1 MGQLLGYVG
10 NTDYDWYQ
18 SLRDLPVPPDEVN
31 FWQPSGKRR
40 FGAIQVGAPFFFL
53 QLKRPHNAIAG
64 FGLFASSQLAPAWL
78 AWRSFGVKNG
88 AETYAEMVRRIAR
101 YNPEMARLPIGHAGS
116 ASIGCIIIVSRTSSQ
131 KTTGIEEPRD
141 WQKPIVQGKTYSIAE
156 GEGARI
162 YGECLRR
169 TQWEGPFADDTEG
182 NRHGSPVLVVP
193 RLGQG
198 IFRMRVVDAYAG
210 ACAVTHE
217 HSLPVLEAAH
227 IRPFSQD
234 GAHSVRNGLLLRA
247 DLHRLYDAGYMT
259 VTGDH
264 RVRVSEA
271 LVTEYHNGREYLR
284 LAGRGISLPERP
296 ENSTRP
302 RTPCLARRS
311 GVQRMTQGDPLLERI
326 PANSLTG
333 LGPSVIDELTDAI
346 VQFRDERDWRQ
357 FHSVK
362 NLAMSVAIEAGELME
377 LPAVGSDQ

>member
-1 MGQLLGYVG
+1 MDQLRGYVG
-10 NTDYDWYQ
+10 NTDYDWYRC
-18 SLRDLPVPPDEVN
+18 LRDLSEPPDEVN

-40 FGAIQVGAPFFFL
+40 FRAIQVGAPFFFR
-53 QLKRPHNAIAG
+53 LKQPHCAIAG

-88 AETYAEMVRRIAR
+88 AQTYTKMVRRIAR
-101 YNPEMARLPIGHAGS
+101 YNPEMARLPVERAGN
-116 ASIGCIIIVSRTSSQ
+116 AAIGCIMIAQ
-131 KTTGIEEPRD
+131 PYFFPEDDWIEEPRG

-169 TQWEGPFADDTEG
+169 TQWEGPFADDAEG

-198 IFRMRVVDAYAG
+198 IFRMRVVDAYAS
-210 ACAVTHE
+210 ACAVTRE

-227 IRPFSQD
+227 IKPFSQD

-264 RVRVSEA
+264 QVRVSEA
-271 LVTEYHNGREYLR
+271 LTTEYHNGREYLR
-284 LAGRGISLPERP
+284 LAGRNISLPERA
-296 ENSTRP
+296 ENRP
-302 RTPCLARRS
+302 DRELLAWHAEA
-311 GVQRMTQGDPLLERI
+311 V
-326 PANSLTG
+326 
-333 LGPSVIDELTDAI
+333 
-346 VQFRDERDWRQ
+346 FR
-357 FHSVK
+357 
-362 NLAMSVAIEAGELME
+362 G
-377 LPAVGSDQ
+377 